1 MRVVRP
7 KLDLDMTKAKV
18 YHEKK
23 QKINYNSLEVIYRI
37 EQACNDISNGAK
49 LAPTALKYDLPAG
62 TLRNR
67 YFGHTQSASKAH
79 LHEKLMDDTQE
90 QALVDWMM
98 FLGMTGRPISRT
110 TLWPKCVEICGKL
123 PGKVWVWRFMKRHP
137 ELKLKKGSGLDPKR
151 AQAFNYPE
159 IKTYF
164 ERLMKVIK
172 DNNIP

>member
-1 MRVVRP
+1 
-7 KLDLDMTKAKV
+7 MTKAKV

-23 QKINYNSLEVIYRI
+23 QKINYDSLEVICRI

-79 LHEKLMDDTQE
+79 LHERLMDDTQE

-110 TLWPKCVEICGKL
+110 TLWPSEEKPAGYPCHSLLRPKCVEICGKL
-123 PGKVWVWRFMKRHP
+123 PGKVWVWLFMKRHP
-137 ELKLKKGSGLDPKR
+137 ELKLKIMPTLTCRCD
-151 AQAFNYPE
+151 
-159 IKTYF
+159 
-164 ERLMKVIK
+164 LL
-172 DNNIP
+172 